1 MKVGSAHEAAPGGA
15 VAVKPFDETLAE
27 HGLCLVRGQTRTLQ
41 VNTGLVCNL
50 QCRHC
55 HLDAGPG
62 RKEFMSR
69 ETMEEVVA
77 FARRVPLQVADI
89 TGGAPELVPDLP
101 FLLEGLAPLVPRLL
115 LRTNLAALAGAE
127 REALLDLCVARR
139 VTLVASFPSANRSQT
154 DSQRGPGA
162 AERGVAM
169 LKELNARGYGVEGTG
184 LELDLVSNPAGAFLP
199 APRDRA
205 EKKFRQDL
213 SRKWGVTFSRL
224 ITFAN
229 VPLGRFRK
237 WLAESGNHEAYLKR
251 LAERFNPCTVDGL
264 MCRTLLS
271 VAWDGC
277 LYDCDFNIAAGRV
290 LGGAMTRLSDLDGI
304 PSPGSPITT
313 GDYCYACTAGSGF
326 T

>member
-1 MKVGSAHEAAPGGA
+1 MKVGSAQETGPGDA
-15 VAVKPFDETLAE
+15 IAVKPFAATLAE
-27 HGLCLVRGQTRTLQ
+27 HGLCLVRGQTRILQ

-50 QCRHC
+50 HCRHC

-62 RKEFMSR
+62 RREFMSR
-69 ETMEEVVA
+69 ETMDEVIA
-77 FARRVPLQVADI
+77 FAACVPLQVADI

-101 FLLEGLAPLVPRLL
+101 YLIEGLAPLVPRLL

-127 REALLDLCVARR
+127 REVLLDLCIARR
-139 VTLVASFPSANRSQT
+139 VTLVASFPSANPSQT

-162 AERGVAM
+162 AEAGVAM

-199 APRDRA
+199 APQAVA
-205 EKKFRQDL
+205 ERKFRQDL
-213 SRKWGVTFSRL
+213 SRKWGITFSRL
-224 ITFAN
+224 NTFAN

-237 WLAESGNHEAYLKR
+237 WLAESGNHGAYLKT
-251 LAERFNPCTVDGL
+251 LAERFNPCTVEGL

-277 LYDCDFNIAAGRV
+277 LYDCDFNIAAGRF
-290 LGGAMTRLSDLDGI
+290 LGGARTRLSDLNGI
-304 PSPGSPITT
+304 PSPGTPITT